1 MVKRLV
7 LKKRTFPHVV
17 STSRED
23 GGAHHHEFGTWLHAS
38 AIAASQHLAERAQNE
53 SMLTDIP
60 LTRRGHRIE

>member
-1 MVKRLV
+1 LV

-23 GGAHHHEFGTWLHAS
+23 GGAHHHEFGTWLHGS
-38 AIAASQHLAERAQNE
+38 AIAASQHLERAQNE

-60 LTRRGHRIE
+60 LTRRGHRFE

>member
-23 GGAHHHEFGTWLHAS
+23 GGAHHHEFGIWLHAS
-38 AIAASQHLAERAQNE
+38 AIAASQHLVERAQ
-53 SMLTDIP
+53 SMLTDIR
-60 LTRRGHRIE
+60 LTRRGHRFE